1 MYRKLFKYAVMS
13 ITILTANLLTSKI
26 SNILSLF
33 KTHYKPLTFTIVAM
47 AIIVIILY
55 PLYSHLE
62 KWLTILSANIVNTGK
77 SFGGKYIGLFLMFF
91 LCLGILLCFYAK
103 MWYQI
108 NVVHLLITGEIDN
121 YF

>member
-1 MYRKLFKYAVMS
+1 MYKKLFKYAVMS
-13 ITILTANLLTSKI
+13 ITILAANLLTSKI
-26 SNILSLF
+26 SSILSGF
-33 KTHYKPLTFTIVAM
+33 RTHYKPLTFTLAAM

-62 KWLTILSANIVNTGK
+62 KWLTILSANIVKTGK
-77 SFGGKYIGLFLMFF
+77 SFGGKYAGLFLMFF
-91 LCLGILLCFYAK
+91 LCLAILLCFYAK

-108 NVVHLLITGEIDN
+108 SVVHLLLTGQIEN

>member
-13 ITILTANLLTSKI
+13 ITILAANLLTSKI
-26 SNILSLF
+26 SSLLSGF
-33 KTHYKPLTFTIVAM
+33 RIHYKPLTFTLAAM

-77 SFGGKYIGLFLMFF
+77 SFGGKYIGLILMFLF
-91 LCLGILLCFYAK
+91 CLAVLLCFYAN
-103 MWYQI
+103 MWYHI
-108 NVVHLLITGEIDN
+108 NVLHLLFSGEIDN

>member
-1 MYRKLFKYAVMS
+1 MYKKLFKYAVMS
-13 ITILTANLLTSKI
+13 ITILAANLLTSKI
-26 SNILSLF
+26 SSILSGF
-33 KTHYKPLTFTIVAM
+33 RTHYKPLTFTLAAM

-62 KWLTILSANIVNTGK
+62 KWLTILSANVVKTGK
-77 SFGGKYIGLFLMFF
+77 SFGGKYAGLFLMFF
-91 LCLGILLCFYAK
+91 LCLAILLCFYAK

-108 NVVHLLITGEIDN
+108 NVIHLLLTGQIDN